1 MFFFFFLYVSH
12 FRRLKLCIGGVYRFD
27 TFKLSLS
34 LSLNEII
41 HPKVDFVPRKFPEE
55 PYRRSRPID
64 RRTDKFL
71 CSEAD
76 GRYARFSRS
85 CSIPTP
91 SGRRSRILP
100 SAAATTRSGILGS
113 TTRYLLSTTTWS
125 RCHLLVRWQ
134 CGVTRHVTDSP
145 SPQVDERWAC
155 LPAARC
161 PAPITTR
168 TLAAGAPT

>member
-1 MFFFFFLYVSH
+1 MKFVLSKVLFLESRWRIVKMTDIVSKVGGTISAK
-12 FRRLKLCIGGVYRFD
+12 RRC
-27 TFKLSLS
+27 
-34 LSLNEII
+34 
-41 HPKVDFVPRKFPEE
+41 
-55 PYRRSRPID
+55 RSRPID
-64 RRTDKFL
+64 RQTNRQTDKFL
-71 CSEAD
+71 RSEAD
-76 GRYARFSRS
+76 GTYARFSRS
-85 CSIPTP
+85 CPIPTP

-100 SAAATTRSGILGS
+100 STAATTRSGILGS
-113 TTRYLLSTTTWS
+113 TTRYLLTTTTWS